1 MQLQHI
7 FLSVQTISAKLQCKK
22 TLRARFRLMLHLEYE
37 PT

>member
-7 FLSVQTISAKLQCKK
+7 FLSVQTISAKLRVQKK
-22 TLRARFRLMLHLEYE
+22 KRFRLMLHLEYE